1 MLLEGIFL
9 QASAEAGS
17 SDEPI
22 SPLVL
27 TQLGASM
34 GRWEHFTVKTIPAAE
49 KPSL

>member
-1 MLLEGIFL
+1 MLLERIFL

-22 SPLVL
+22 IPLVL

-34 GRWEHFTVKTIPAAE
+34 GRLGAFHREDY
-49 KPSL
+49 PSS